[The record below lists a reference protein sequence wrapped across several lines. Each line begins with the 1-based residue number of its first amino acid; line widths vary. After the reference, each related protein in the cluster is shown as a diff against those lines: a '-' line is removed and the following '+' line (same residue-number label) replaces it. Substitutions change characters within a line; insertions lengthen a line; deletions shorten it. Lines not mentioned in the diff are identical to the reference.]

1 MTDRGL
7 TVNGVRAVFVR
18 VTVRIRAF
26 VAFAE
31 KYAAA
36 SLFALSSGARAGVSA
51 VRDVEIAPNVRLAK
65 ARARRRPYRRLDR
78 GRGRAR
84 RRAGDDHGGS
94 LHHPV
99 GRPCRNGT
107 RPWRWFAVKGVGSL
121 ASGNTRARARAHT
134 RRGSPAHPRG
144 SSNHRARPRGSRLR
158 RARRDPSSFP
168 RQTYPRRR
176 SSRTLPS
183 AIFPGKNICQVLA
196 REQTGCAH
204 LLARTHDDG
213 GDERARRAA
222 RLSTRRVARAA
233 SVQRLARRPRGH
245 VHERPV
251 RNHER

>member
-36 SLFALSSGARAGVSA
+36 SLFALSSGDPRAGGPRRSA
-51 VRDVEIAPNVRLAK
+51 TSKSPGTCAS
-65 ARARRRPYRRLDR
+65 
-78 GRGRAR
+78 R
-84 RRAGDDHGGS
+84 RRARGDARIVVSIEVGDGREHDGQGDDHGGGVS
-94 LHHPV
+94 TTRV

-107 RPWRWFAVKGVGSL
+107 RPWRWFAVKGLRSR
-121 ASGNTRARARAHT
+121 S
-134 RRGSPAHPRG
+134 RRGTRERERDAARDVDHPAHPRG

-168 RQTYPRRR
+168 RPTYPRRR

-183 AIFPGKNICQVLA
+183 AIFPGKKYLPSF
-196 REQTGCAH
+196 G
-204 LLARTHDDG
+204 
-213 GDERARRAA
+213 
-222 RLSTRRVARAA
+222 ARADRLHA
-233 SVQRLARRPRGH
+233 SSGANAR
-245 VHERPV
+245 
-251 RNHER
+251 